1 VGSIPAGLYHKH
13 HKNMKN
19 EITAEIAIEK
29 ISILL
34 KKGYDVKEAFEMT
47 LGKGSREIFWQE
59 VLTKKGL
66 I

>member
-1 VGSIPAGLYHKH
+1 
-13 HKNMKN
+13 MKN

>member
-1 VGSIPAGLYHKH
+1 M
-13 HKNMKN
+13 NN

-29 ISILL
+29 INILL

-47 LGKGSREIFWQE
+47 LGEGSREIFWQE